1 MWLPGGS
8 DRTHSDPGG
17 GRGRSEK
24 RWPGGGEKVGEEY
37 GEETPCQGEKKDNP
51 FAWIPDVLFAAAAF
65 GRYIGIPSPVGASCS
80 CAPPMI
86 P

>member
-24 RWPGGGEKVGEEY
+24 RWPGGGEKVGEDADLES
-37 GEETPCQGEKKDNP
+37 TNKMVITS
-51 FAWIPDVLFAAAAF
+51 AVLWNH
-65 GRYIGIPSPVGASCS
+65 
-80 CAPPMI
+80 
-86 P
+86 